1 MTGSITHI
9 LNIPCS
15 LFPSFTLPF
24 SVSLSLLS
32 HLWFYKKTDPVQH
45 FFFWVDAGSSK
56 LHWSRKT
63 DRRRAQEATI
73 HEVHRG
79 PSKALRRNP
88 AFSPSELHQHVFWLK
103 TDFGILDLLAYNNAS
118 YRNWVGGL
126 AKIARGAQAKTRK
139 NPPDGGE
146 NRSGA
151 ENAVASPRKTE
162 AKKYRLKVKRSA
174 AVAPALVI
182 ENESAGGLREGWSE
196 DHTCDSEAELTTDD
210 SISEGSPQH
219 GIDDII

>member
-1 MTGSITHI
+1 M
-9 LNIPCS
+9 
-15 LFPSFTLPF
+15 
-24 SVSLSLLS
+24 
-32 HLWFYKKTDPVQH
+32 
-45 FFFWVDAGSSK
+45 
-56 LHWSRKT
+56 
-63 DRRRAQEATI
+63 
-73 HEVHRG
+73 
-79 PSKALRRNP
+79 
-88 AFSPSELHQHVFWLK
+88 
-103 TDFGILDLLAYNNAS
+103 
-118 YRNWVGGL
+118 GGL
-126 AKIARGAQAKTRK
+126 AKIARGAQTKTRK

-162 AKKYRLKVKRSA
+162 AKKYRLKAKRSA

-196 DHTCDSEAELTTDD
+196 DNIGDSEVELTTDD